1 MVQALHYLID
11 QLTGIF
17 LTLLS
22 KVEIDHG
29 GFELGMA
36 HVSLDDAQVDAG
48 FEEMSGIGV
57 AEGMNGDTL
66 FMDSC
71 SNLGTTESPLDTTF
85 GHGKL
90 SVLCSITVSAQG
102 REEEARMAV
111 GEPIAAEQ
119 IEGGWGERDVA
130 IFGTFSTVDM
140 NHHAAGVDIGDF
152 EMETFVK
159 SEAAGVD
166 GGKIGVILEGFDPG
180 KNASDFLNA
189 ENGGKASFGLGT
201 EDSEDVPIAL

>member
-36 HVSLDDAQVDAG
+36 HVSLDDPQVDSG
-48 FEEMSGIGV
+48 FEKMSGIGV

-102 REEEARMAV
+102 REEETRMAV

-119 IEGGWGERDVA
+119 GQCG
-130 IFGTFSTVDM
+130 
-140 NHHAAGVDIGDF
+140 
-152 EMETFVK
+152 
-159 SEAAGVD
+159 
-166 GGKIGVILEGFDPG
+166 
-180 KNASDFLNA
+180 
-189 ENGGKASFGLGT
+189 
-201 EDSEDVPIAL
+201 

>member
-1 MVQALHYLID
+1 MS
-11 QLTGIF
+11 F
-17 LTLLS
+17 LG

-36 HVSLDDAQVDAG
+36 HVSLDDPQVDSG
-48 FEEMSGIGV
+48 FEKMSGIGV
-57 AEGMNGDTL
+57 AQGVNGDTL
-66 FMDSC
+66 FVDSC

-119 IEGGWGERDVA
+119 IEGGWGE
-130 IFGTFSTVDM
+130 GT
-140 NHHAAGVDIGDF
+140 
-152 EMETFVK
+152 
-159 SEAAGVD
+159 
-166 GGKIGVILEGFDPG
+166 
-180 KNASDFLNA
+180 
-189 ENGGKASFGLGT
+189 
-201 EDSEDVPIAL
+201 